1 MNSKDLDFMKT
12 FFLGLENKGV
22 NLNEKNMFYLHV
34 IRNAIRSFYGFSRDK
49 TVTDK
54 LKHLI
59 SEDIFEFQ
67 GLDIVLTESAK
78 KRFKVGGTN

>member
-1 MNSKDLDFMKT
+1 MNSKDIDFMKT

-22 NLNEKNMFYLHV
+22 NINQKNIFYIHV
-34 IRNAIRSFYGFSRDK
+34 LRNAIRSFYGVSRDK

-59 SEDIFEFQ
+59 DEGMFEFV
-67 GLDIVLTESAK
+67 GLDIMLTEHAK
-78 KRFKVGGTN
+78 TRFKAGYKA